1 MPYFISI
8 SKQQNLIGGPK
19 MKQILNFL
27 FLLFSLISVIATVV
41 TSQSN
46 LFLSSFF
53 LQEIQEDKADS
64 EFFLRMIAS
73 ENHYYSKMLTNEDHS
88 LFTNAIKIAT
98 NINIKDVRSL
108 IFDEVP
114 GLFAMTSDIL
124 VAGEGTDF
132 TNLPIESSPPIEEV
146 LKDREIVEGSLDN
159 LGGDETKPPIKR
171 PEKNTVFIYH
181 SHSRESFLPH
191 LKGARDVS
199 DAQHKEVNITM
210 VGERLGKKLMEKG
223 IGAVIDKTDI
233 PELLAEKGWKY
244 PKSYDASREVVQQ
257 ALAQNNDFTY
267 LIDVHRDSA
276 KRVTTTTKINGKNY
290 AKLYF
295 IVGKAHPNFEQN
307 EKIALALNQK
317 LQEKYSSL
325 SRGVYSKGKSEG
337 NGVYNQDL
345 SPNAILIEVGGP
357 ENTLEEMFNTIDVL
371 AEVFAEYY
379 WEKTDA
385 VEVNN

>member
-1 MPYFISI
+1 
-8 SKQQNLIGGPK
+8 
-19 MKQILNFL
+19 MKQILKFL
-27 FLLFSLISVIATVV
+27 FFLFSLISVTATVV

-46 LFLSSFF
+46 LFFSSFF
-53 LQEIQEDKADS
+53 LQEIQDDKTDS
-64 EFFLRMIAS
+64 EIFLRMIAS
-73 ENHYYSKMLTNEDHS
+73 ENHYYSKMLTSEDHS

-159 LGGDETKPPIKR
+159 LGGDEATPPVKK

-191 LKGARDVS
+191 LKDASNAS

-223 IGAVIDKTDI
+223 IGTVTDKTDI
-233 PELLAEKGWKY
+233 PELLAAKGWKY

-267 LIDVHRDSA
+267 LIDIHRDSA
-276 KRVTTTTKINGKNY
+276 KRETTTTEINGKKY

-295 IVGKAHPNFEQN
+295 VVGKAHPNFEQN
-307 EKIALALNQK
+307 EKIALELNQK
-317 LQEKYSSL
+317 LKEKYPSL
-325 SRGVYSKGKSEG
+325 SRGVYSKDKNEG

-357 ENTLEEMFNTIDVL
+357 ENTLEEMYNTIDVL
-371 AEVFAEYY
+371 AEVFADYY